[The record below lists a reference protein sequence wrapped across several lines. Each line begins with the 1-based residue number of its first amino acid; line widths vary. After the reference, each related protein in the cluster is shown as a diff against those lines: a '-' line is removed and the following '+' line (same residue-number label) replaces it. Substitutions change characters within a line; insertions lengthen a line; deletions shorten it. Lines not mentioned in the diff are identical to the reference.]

1 MPVGRSRISFLAPI
15 VALLTAAMVSSGFAA
30 EDNHAGYYYPDP
42 SSRET
47 YVSRANTMEDANRE
61 VRLGFVIALTQK
73 QLSERYAPSYAMF
86 AKGDEANKMIV
97 VAQGE
102 SGFRSLYQARGLL
115 AQLTAV
121 ARSSQLFQELAVEDV
136 FTFFDLAKLIGF
148 KQITVTDGLSFAHQV
163 KLE

>member
-1 MPVGRSRISFLAPI
+1 MHVKKSRVPFLAPLA
-15 VALLTAAMVSSGFAA
+15 ALMMAAMVSSGFAQ

-42 SSRET
+42 NSRET
-47 YVSRANTMEDANRE
+47 YVSRANTMGDADRE
-61 VRLGFVIALTQK
+61 VRLGFVIALTQQ
-73 QLSERYAPSYAMF
+73 QLAESYAPTYAMF
-86 AKGDEANKMIV
+86 AKGTEANKMIV

-102 SGFRSLYQARGLL
+102 NGFRSLYQARGLL